1 MKRAIFCASVF
12 FIFLGVSSV
21 FAISY
26 SSIEDNC
33 IDLTT
38 AQYKIY
44 SNELEEQSVS
54 LVGEVIDVEKRF
66 FSSSYNVT
74 IDTDGDSFAEVVFS
88 TDESTAMALKKGKL
102 YNISGEI
109 ENIERE
115 FGECSLSLEQVT
127 ID

>member
-21 FAISY
+21 LAISY

-33 IDLTT
+33 KDLTT

-44 SNELEEQSVS
+44 SNELEEQSVQ
-54 LVGEVIDVEKRF
+54 LEGDVINVEKRF

-74 IDTDGDSFAEVVFS
+74 IDADGDSFADVVFS
-88 TDESTAMALKKGKL
+88 ADESTAMGLKKGKT
-102 YNISGEI
+102 YNITGEI
-109 ENIERE
+109 ENVERE
-115 FGECSLSLEQVT
+115 FGKCSLSLEQVT

>member
-1 MKRAIFCASVF
+1 MKRAIFCATVF
-12 FIFLGVSSV
+12 FTFLAVSSA
-21 FAISY
+21 FAVSY

-33 IDLTT
+33 RELTT

-44 SNELEEQSVS
+44 SDELKEQSVQ
-54 LVGEVIDVEKRF
+54 LEGDVIDVEKRF

-88 TDESTAMALKKGKL
+88 IDESTAMGLKKGKP

-109 ENIERE
+109 ENVERA
-115 FGECSLSLEQVT
+115 FGECSLSLAQVT

>member
-33 IDLTT
+33 NDLTT

-44 SNELEEQSVS
+44 SNELEGQSVQ
-54 LVGEVIDVEKRF
+54 LEGDVIDVDKRF

-74 IDTDGDSFAEVVFS
+74 IDTDGDSFTDVVFS
-88 TDESTAMALKKGKL
+88 TDESTAMGLKKGKP

-109 ENIERE
+109 ANVERE
-115 FGECSLSLEQVT
+115 FGECSLSLERVT

>member
-33 IDLTT
+33 NDLTT

-44 SNELEEQSVS
+44 SNELEEQSVQ
-54 LVGEVIDVEKRF
+54 LEGAVIDVEKRF
-66 FSSSYNVT
+66 FSSSYKVT
-74 IDTDGDSFAEVVFS
+74 IDADNDSFPDVVFS
-88 TDESTAMALKKGKL
+88 TDKSTAMGLKKGKP

-109 ENIERE
+109 KNLEKE
-115 FGECSLSLEQVT
+115 FGECSLSLKQVT

>member
-1 MKRAIFCASVF
+1 MKRAIFCTSVF
-12 FIFLGVSSV
+12 FIFLGASSV

-33 IDLTT
+33 KDLTT

-44 SNELEEQSVS
+44 SNELEGQSVQ
-54 LVGEVIDVEKRF
+54 LEGDVIDVDKRF
-66 FSSSYNVT
+66 FSSSYTVT
-74 IDTDGDSFAEVVFS
+74 IDTDGDSFTDVVFS
-88 TDESTAMALKKGKL
+88 TDESTAMGLKKGKP

-109 ENIERE
+109 DNVERE
-115 FGECSLSLEQVT
+115 FGECSLSLERVT

>member
-21 FAISY
+21 FAVSY

-33 IDLTT
+33 NNLTT

-44 SNELEEQSVS
+44 SIELEGQSVQ
-54 LVGEVIDVEKRF
+54 LEGAVIDVDKRF

-74 IDTDGDSFAEVVFS
+74 IDTDGDSFTDVVFS
-88 TDESTAMALKKGKL
+88 TDESTAMGLMKGKP

-109 ENIERE
+109 ANVERE

>member
-1 MKRAIFCASVF
+1 MKRAIFCTPVF
-12 FIFLGVSSV
+12 FIFLGASSV

-33 IDLTT
+33 KDLTT

-44 SNELEEQSVS
+44 SNELEGQSVQ
-54 LVGEVIDVEKRF
+54 LEGDVIDVDKRF
-66 FSSSYNVT
+66 FSSSYTVT
-74 IDTDGDSFAEVVFS
+74 IDTDGDSFTDVVFS
-88 TDESTAMALKKGKL
+88 TDESTAMGLKKGKP

-109 ENIERE
+109 DNVERE
-115 FGECSLSLEQVT
+115 FGECSLSLEGVT

>member
-1 MKRAIFCASVF
+1 MKRAIFCTSVF
-12 FIFLGVSSV
+12 FIFLGASSV

-33 IDLTT
+33 KDLTT

-44 SNELEEQSVS
+44 SNELEGQSVQ
-54 LVGEVIDVEKRF
+54 LEGDVIDVDKRF

-74 IDTDGDSFAEVVFS
+74 IDTDGDSFTDVVFS
-88 TDESTAMALKKGKL
+88 TDESTAMGLKKGKP

-109 ENIERE
+109 DNVERE

>member
-33 IDLTT
+33 KDLTT

-44 SNELEEQSVS
+44 SNDLEGQSVQ
-54 LVGEVIDVEKRF
+54 LEGEVVDVEKRF
-66 FSSSYNVT
+66 FISSYNVT
-74 IDTDGDSFAEVVFS
+74 IDTDGDSFADVVFS
-88 TDESTAMALKKGKL
+88 TDESTAMGLKKGKP

-109 ENIERE
+109 ENVERE

>member
-1 MKRAIFCASVF
+1 MKRAIFCVFIF

-33 IDLTT
+33 KDLTT

-44 SNELEEQSVS
+44 SNELEEQSVQ
-54 LVGEVIDVEKRF
+54 LEGDVIDVEKRF

-74 IDTDGDSFAEVVFS
+74 IDTDGDSFADVVFS
-88 TDESTAMALKKGKL
+88 TDESTAMGLKKGKT
-102 YNISGEI
+102 YNITGEI
-109 ENIERE
+109 ENVERE

>member
-1 MKRAIFCASVF
+1 MKRAIFCTSVF
-12 FIFLGVSSV
+12 FIFLGASSV
-21 FAISY
+21 FAVSY

-33 IDLTT
+33 KDLTT

-44 SNELEEQSVS
+44 SNELEGQSVQ
-54 LVGEVIDVEKRF
+54 LEGDVIDVDKRF
-66 FSSSYNVT
+66 FSSRYNVT
-74 IDTDGDSFAEVVFS
+74 IDTDGDSFTDVVFS
-88 TDESTAMALKKGKL
+88 TDESTAMGLKKGKP

-109 ENIERE
+109 DNVERE

>member
-21 FAISY
+21 LAISY

-33 IDLTT
+33 NDLTT
-38 AQYKIY
+38 AQYNIY
-44 SNELEEQSVS
+44 SNELEGQSVD
-54 LVGEVIDVEKRF
+54 LEGEVIDVEKRF
-66 FSSSYNVT
+66 LSSSYNVT
-74 IDTDGDSFAEVVFS
+74 IDTDGDSFAEVAFS
-88 TDESTAMALKKGKL
+88 TDESTAMGLKKGKL

-109 ENIERE
+109 ENLERE

>member
-1 MKRAIFCASVF
+1 MKRAIFCTSVF
-12 FIFLGVSSV
+12 FIFLGASSV

-33 IDLTT
+33 KDLTT

-44 SNELEEQSVS
+44 SNELEGQSVQ
-54 LVGEVIDVEKRF
+54 LEGDVIDVDKRF

-74 IDTDGDSFAEVVFS
+74 IDTDGDSFTDVVFS
-88 TDESTAMALKKGKL
+88 TDESTAMGLKKGKP

-109 ENIERE
+109 ANVERE
-115 FGECSLSLEQVT
+115 FGECSLSLERVT

>member
-33 IDLTT
+33 NDLTT

-44 SNELEEQSVS
+44 SNELEEQSVQ
-54 LVGEVIDVEKRF
+54 LDGDVIDVEKRF
-66 FSSSYNVT
+66 FSSSYYVT
-74 IDTDGDSFAEVVFS
+74 IDTDGDSFADVVFS
-88 TDESTAMALKKGKL
+88 TDESTAMGLKKGKP

-109 ENIERE
+109 ENVERE

>member
-1 MKRAIFCASVF
+1 MKRAIFCTPVF
-12 FIFLGVSSV
+12 FIFLGASSV

-33 IDLTT
+33 KDLTT

-44 SNELEEQSVS
+44 SNELEGQSVQ
-54 LVGEVIDVEKRF
+54 LEGDVIDVNERF
-66 FSSSYNVT
+66 FSASYNVT
-74 IDTDGDSFAEVVFS
+74 IDTDGDSFTDVVFS
-88 TDESTAMALKKGKL
+88 TDESTAMGLKKGKP

-109 ENIERE
+109 DNVERE
-115 FGECSLSLEQVT
+115 FGECSLSLEGVT